1 MNTPNRASVDE
12 IDALRDDLRPSERS
26 LRPIP
31 LLEPR
36 PITQIGGGR

>member
-1 MNTPNRASVDE
+1 MNTPTRAFVDE
-12 IDALRDDLRPSERS
+12 IDALRDDLRPAGRS

-36 PITQIGGGR
+36 PITQIGGAR